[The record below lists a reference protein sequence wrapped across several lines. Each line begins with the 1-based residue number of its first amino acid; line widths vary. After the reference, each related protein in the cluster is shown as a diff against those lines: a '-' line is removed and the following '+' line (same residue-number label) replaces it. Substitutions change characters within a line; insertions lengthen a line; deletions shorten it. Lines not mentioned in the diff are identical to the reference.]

1 MPVLKEVSMMCS
13 VLNVRGQG
21 EWVPAFDT
29 ERHQPSPIFICIFR
43 LITICATI
51 TLNCPH
57 LLITTH
63 LSACVHMHFLTLAF
77 GAMEIMHH
85 QSNSIV
91 LQN

>member
-1 MPVLKEVSMMCS
+1 MCS